1 MKKQLP
7 VVVMDRA
14 IPFLADALAPYCEVR
29 ALAGGAIS
37 AADVRDADALVVR
50 TRTQCGEALLKD
62 SSVRLVLTAT
72 IGHDHIDR
80 PWCEAHGID
89 DDYTEA
95 VRQKYYRMRKAYAKN
110 GMFLGKLRKNR

>member
-37 AADVRDADALVVR
+37 AADVPGLATTIMDVV
-50 TRTQCGEALLKD
+50 GKELK
-62 SSVRLVLTAT
+62 L
-72 IGHDHIDR
+72 
-80 PWCEAHGID
+80 
-89 DDYTEA
+89 A
-95 VRQKYYRMRKAYAKN
+95 VRGINYTPKGD
-110 GMFLGKLRKNR
+110 GMASAQITIEVPNAAVVDTLLHSLRRIKGVRNAFRIN